1 MPLRE
6 HPIHPSTFAKDAAR
20 LGKTGD
26 NSQETR
32 RLPHPSPARTP

>member
-6 HPIHPSTFAKDAAR
+6 HAIHPSTLAKDAAR